1 MSIGIC
7 LAFKLSSKMGYCP
20 LIETERVVSFF
31 KKLNLPTSLQEV
43 QDLHITTSE
52 MFYKFKYDKKN
63 KNDQLTFILNEK
75 IGKSFI
81 KNNMDEDILTKFLN
95 DEI

>member
-1 MSIGIC
+1 MKQSEW
-7 LAFKLSSKMGYCP
+7 L
-20 LIETERVVSFF
+20 VFF

-43 QDLHITTSE
+43 KNIPITTSE
-52 MFYKFKYDKKN
+52 MLKKFKYDKKN
-63 KNDQLTFILNEK
+63 KNNKLTFILNKK

-81 KNNMDEDILTKFLN
+81 KNNMDENILIKFLN